1 MLARVLGACAALLL
15 LLAVRCGAGGVVCC
29 GGERA
34 KAVVMC
40 SGESLVLLRVPTS
53 EPIMRL
59 LWGFLHGLCSGV
71 GMAAGCVAT
80 A

>member
-29 GGERA
+29 GERA

-40 SGESLVLLRVPTS
+40 SGESLALLRMLTS
-53 EPIMRL
+53 EPVMRL

-71 GMAAGCVAT
+71 GMVAGCVAT